1 MANGKY
7 AVQDGK
13 TFDVFRARLK
23 SLMDSHGYNIKELAS
38 ALNLNSATISRYFSE
53 RGPDLFSIWRIA
65 DLFDCSIDWLVGRQ
79 TSRFETFP
87 PNVAKVANLYSV
99 ATESDKLVIDTL
111 LKKYD
116 V

>member
-1 MANGKY
+1 MANRKY
-7 AVQDGK
+7 AVPDDK
-13 TFDVFRARLK
+13 NYDVFRSRLK
-23 SLMDSHGYNIKELAS
+23 SLMDSHGYNMKELAA
-38 ALNLNSATISRYFSE
+38 ALHLNSATISRYLSE

-65 DLFDCSIDWLVGRQ
+65 DLFDCSIDWLIGRKE
-79 TSRFETFP
+79 SRFETFP
-87 PNVAKVANLYSV
+87 PNITKVANLYSV